1 MELWTAFVI
10 GLLGSFHCI
19 GMCGPIVLALPPG
32 EQGNIFFV
40 SGRLLYNV
48 GRVFTYALLG
58 AVFGL
63 LGSGISVA
71 GLQQWASISLGVV
84 ILLVV
89 LLPSKYKQVF
99 IDTLQFSLLTS
110 RLKNYFGKLFKK
122 SSQGSLLLIGI
133 VNGFLP
139 CGFVY
144 IGIAG
149 AIATGSFIN
158 GILYMALFGAGT
170 IPIMFSVSIAGN
182 FISLK
187 LRKKISRLIPVLALI
202 LAIIFILRGL
212 NLGVPY
218 LSPKLMKS
226 NTEQNMNMQHH

>member
-32 EQGNIFFV
+32 EHGNVAFIL
-40 SGRLLYNV
+40 GRLLYNA
-48 GRVFTYALLG
+48 GRVLTYAILG

-63 LGSGISVA
+63 LGTGISVA
-71 GLQQWASISLGVV
+71 GLQQLASISLGVV
-84 ILLVV
+84 ILLAV
-89 LLPSKYKQVF
+89 LLPSKSKQVF
-99 IDTLQFSLLTS
+99 IDKLQFSLLTS
-110 RLKNYFGKLFKK
+110 RLKIYFGKLFKK
-122 SSQGSLLLIGI
+122 SSQGSLFLIGI

-149 AIATGSFIN
+149 AIATGSLLN

-170 IPIMFSVSIAGN
+170 IPIMFGVSLAGN

-187 LRKKISRLIPVLALI
+187 LRQNISRFIPVLASI

-212 NLGVPY
+212 NLGIPY
-218 LSPKLMKS
+218 LSPKLLKS
-226 NTEQNMNMQHH
+226 NTEQNMHHH

>member
-32 EQGNIFFV
+32 EHGNVAFIL
-40 SGRLLYNV
+40 GRLLYNA
-48 GRVFTYALLG
+48 GRVLTYAILG

-63 LGSGISVA
+63 LGTGISVA

-84 ILLVV
+84 ILLAV
-89 LLPSKYKQVF
+89 LLPSKSKQVF
-99 IDTLQFSLLTS
+99 IDKLQFSLLTS
-110 RLKNYFGKLFKK
+110 RLKIYFGKLFKK
-122 SSQGSLLLIGI
+122 SSQGSLFLIGI

-149 AIATGSFIN
+149 AIATGSLLN
-158 GILYMALFGAGT
+158 GILYMALFGTGT
-170 IPIMFSVSIAGN
+170 IPIMFGVSLAGN

-187 LRKKISRLIPVLALI
+187 LRQNISRFIPVLASI

-212 NLGVPY
+212 NLGIPY
-218 LSPKLMKS
+218 LSPKLVKS
-226 NTEQNMNMQHH
+226 NTEQNMHHH

>member
-32 EQGNIFFV
+32 EHGNVAFIL
-40 SGRLLYNV
+40 GRLLYNA
-48 GRVFTYALLG
+48 GRVLTYAILG

-63 LGSGISVA
+63 LGTGISVA

-84 ILLVV
+84 ILLAV
-89 LLPSKYKQVF
+89 LLPSKSKQVF
-99 IDTLQFSLLTS
+99 IDKLQFSLLTS
-110 RLKNYFGKLFKK
+110 RLKIYFGKLFKK
-122 SSQGSLLLIGI
+122 SSQGSLFLIGI

-149 AIATGSFIN
+149 AIATGSLLN

-170 IPIMFSVSIAGN
+170 IPIMFGVSLAGN

-187 LRKKISRLIPVLALI
+187 LRQNISRFIPVLASI

-212 NLGVPY
+212 NLGIPY
-218 LSPKLMKS
+218 LSPKLVKS
-226 NTEQNMNMQHH
+226 NTEQNMHHH

>member
-19 GMCGPIVLALPPG
+19 GMCGPIVLALPLG
-32 EQGNIFFV
+32 EHGNVAFIL
-40 SGRLLYNV
+40 GRLLYNA
-48 GRVFTYALLG
+48 GRVLTYAILG

-63 LGSGISVA
+63 LGTGISVA

-84 ILLVV
+84 ILLAV
-89 LLPSKYKQVF
+89 LLPSKSKQVF
-99 IDTLQFSLLTS
+99 IDKLQFSLLTS
-110 RLKNYFGKLFKK
+110 RLKIYFGKLFKK
-122 SSQGSLLLIGI
+122 SSQGSLFLIGI

-149 AIATGSFIN
+149 AIATGSLLN

-170 IPIMFSVSIAGN
+170 IPIMFGVSLAGN

-187 LRKKISRLIPVLALI
+187 LRQNISRFIPVLASI

-212 NLGVPY
+212 NLGIPY
-218 LSPKLMKS
+218 LSPKLVKS
-226 NTEQNMNMQHH
+226 NTEQNMHHH

>member
-32 EQGNIFFV
+32 EHGNVAFIL
-40 SGRLLYNV
+40 GRLLYNA
-48 GRVFTYALLG
+48 GRVLTYAILG

-63 LGSGISVA
+63 LGTGISVA
-71 GLQQWASISLGVV
+71 GLTQWASISLGVV
-84 ILLVV
+84 ILLAV
-89 LLPSKYKQVF
+89 LLPSKSKQVF
-99 IDTLQFSLLTS
+99 IDKLQFSLLTS
-110 RLKNYFGKLFKK
+110 RLKIYFGKLFKK
-122 SSQGSLLLIGI
+122 SSQGSLFLIGI

-149 AIATGSFIN
+149 AIATGSLLN

-170 IPIMFSVSIAGN
+170 IPIMFGVSLAGN

-187 LRKKISRLIPVLALI
+187 LRQNISRFIPVLASI

-212 NLGVPY
+212 NLGIPY
-218 LSPKLMKS
+218 LSPKLVKS
-226 NTEQNMNMQHH
+226 NTEQNMHHH

>member
-19 GMCGPIVLALPPG
+19 GMCGPIILALPPG
-32 EQGNIFFV
+32 EHRNVTFV
-40 SGRLLYNV
+40 SGRFLYNV
-48 GRVFTYALLG
+48 GRVFTYAILG

-84 ILLVV
+84 ILLAV
-89 LLPSKYKQVF
+89 LLPSKPKQII
-99 IDTLQFSLLTS
+99 IDKLQFSLLTS

-122 SSQGSLLLIGI
+122 NSQGSLFLIGI
-133 VNGFLP
+133 INGFLP

-144 IGIAG
+144 IGVAG
-149 AIATGSFIN
+149 AIATGSLIN
-158 GILYMALFGAGT
+158 GIMYMALFGAGT
-170 IPIMFSVSIAGN
+170 IPIMFGVSLAGN
-182 FISLK
+182 VVSLK
-187 LRKKISRLIPVLALI
+187 LRQKISRFIPVLASI

-212 NLGVPY
+212 NLDIPY
-218 LSPKLMKS
+218 LSPKLLKS
-226 NTEQNMNMQHH
+226 NTEQNMNLHHH